1 MSHPPKEIPPAELW
15 AQLIKLPRAS
25 RKVDFPRQWPGTEE
39 SIGQIC
45 IQVLTQN
52 EQTVAAAEAE
62 KATQRLLGDR
72 PVSERGEGYDTVYKN
87 ACAVELLFRACKRA
101 EDPTLP
107 FFPSPN
113 AMREHLTANEVAVLM
128 NGYLLLQDELGPIVS
143 RMSNEEVDA
152 WVKRLVEA
160 GSSAPLATLSW
171 GAITVLASSMA
182 YQLAS
187 LQTDTSSAGSPP
199 PSGSEES
206 AEPSD
211 ESSESTGETEPAAA
225 ADEGSEPK

>member
-1 MSHPPKEIPPAELW
+1 MSAPPKEIPPAELW

-25 RKVDFPRQWPGTEE
+25 RKVDFPRQWPGTDEP
-39 SIGQIC
+39 IGQIC

-52 EQTVAAAEAE
+52 EQTAAAAEAE
-62 KATQRLLGDR
+62 KATQRLLGDK
-72 PVSERGEGYDTVYKN
+72 PASERGEGYDTVYKN

-128 NGYLLLQDELGPIVS
+128 NSYLLLQDELGPIVS
-143 RMSNEEVDA
+143 RMSQEEVDA
-152 WVKRLVEA
+152 WVQRLVEA

-171 GAITVLASSMA
+171 GAITVLANSMA

-187 LQTDTSSAGSPP
+187 SRTDTSSAGSQPE
-199 PSGSEES
+199 SGSEES
-206 AEPSD
+206 KESGD
-211 ESSESTGETEPAAA
+211 ESSESTEEAEPAAT